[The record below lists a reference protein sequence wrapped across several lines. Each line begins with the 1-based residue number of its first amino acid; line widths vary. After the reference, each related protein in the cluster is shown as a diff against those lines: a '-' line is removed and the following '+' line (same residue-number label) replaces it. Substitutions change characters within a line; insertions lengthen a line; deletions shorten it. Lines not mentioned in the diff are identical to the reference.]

1 MESIIDM
8 LNSENR
14 DQLQP
19 RLLIFFNVEQR
30 EFEQYVQG
38 ALGELLKKSVR
49 EKNSLGR
56 WSNCT

>member
-1 MESIIDM
+1 M

-19 RLLIFFNVEQR
+19 RLLIFFKVEQR

-56 WSNCT
+56 WSKCT